1 MEPNRHLRP
10 CSGSRFAPAHVHIGD
25 KEDIQALITSPEPRN
40 HCAAGDIPVPPGT
53 FLYRRGQSTPSGT
66 EFLSPN
72 AHLVPARDNTH
83 PAAQNVPGHSRTP
96 PPGDTPHRRGHST
109 PSGAFDAVGDRI
121 PVPQRASCPRPRQH
135 APSRAERPRPLEDA
149 PTRRHPAPAGTLQ
162 YRRGHSCTDG
172 DNRRRRGPNSCPPTR
187 LLSPPETTRTQPRRM
202 SPAGAP
208 EAVQDDVG
216 GAGRP
221 VAGTGRRPVG
231 CGRAC

>member
-1 MEPNRHLRP
+1 MEPDRHLRP

-40 HCAAGDIPVPPGT
+40 HCAAGDIPVPAGT
-53 FLYRRGQSTPSGT
+53 FLYRRGHSTPSGT

-72 AHLVPARDNTH
+72 AHLVP
-83 PAAQNVPGHSRTP
+83 
-96 PPGDTPHRRGHST
+96 
-109 PSGAFDAVGDRI
+109 
-121 PVPQRASCPRPRQH
+121 RPRQH
-135 APSRAERPRPLEDA
+135 APSRAECPRPLEDA

-187 LLSPPETTRTQPRRM
+187 ILSPPETTRPQPRGM

>member
-40 HCAAGDIPVPPGT
+40 HCAAGDIPVPTGT

-83 PAAQNVPGHSRTP
+83 PAARNVPGRSRTP
-96 PPGDTPHRRGHST
+96 PPGDTPHQRGHSST
-109 PSGAFDAVGDRI
+109 DGDIPVPPGTIDAVGDRI
-121 PVPQRASCPRPRQH
+121 PVPQRASCPRPGRH
-135 APSRAERPRPLEDA
+135 AP
-149 PTRRHPAPAGTLQ
+149 
-162 YRRGHSCTDG
+162 GHVKC
-172 DNRRRRGPNSCPPTR
+172 
-187 LLSPPETTRTQPRRM
+187 PRR
-202 SPAGAP
+202 AP
-208 EAVQDDVG
+208 LRRCRTTWAVPG
-216 GAGRP
+216 GP

>member
-40 HCAAGDIPVPPGT
+40 HCAAGDIPVPTGT

-83 PAAQNVPGHSRTP
+83 PAARNVPGRSRTP
-96 PPGDTPHRRGHST
+96 PPGDTPHQRGHSST
-109 PSGAFDAVGDRI
+109 DGDIPVPTGTIDAVGDRI
-121 PVPQRASCPRPRQH
+121 PVPQRASCPRPGRH
-135 APSRAERPRPLEDA
+135 AP
-149 PTRRHPAPAGTLQ
+149 
-162 YRRGHSCTDG
+162 GHVKC
-172 DNRRRRGPNSCPPTR
+172 
-187 LLSPPETTRTQPRRM
+187 PRR
-202 SPAGAP
+202 AP
-208 EAVQDDVG
+208 LRRCRTTWAVPG
-216 GAGRP
+216 GP